1 MKVLLFT
8 HEQDIDGIGN
18 IIIAKQAFTHLD
30 YITCKTFEVNQKIQ
44 ETIDNKSIYN
54 YDYIFVTDI
63 CIKEPLLS
71 FINNDNTLKN
81 KLLIFDHHKSEI
93 EEGNNQYPFVNII
106 VENEKGKTCGTSLFY
121 DYLVKNN
128 LLSPTKSL
136 DELVELTRQHDT
148 WEWKEK
154 FGGNENAR
162 NLYILFEKLGIEKY
176 INTITKIIE
185 TKEHIELDT
194 TEQNLINE
202 FKKELNSALDK
213 MIANMLVHTMTI
225 DGTTYKIGFTKSLYK
240 YRNELSEFILS
251 TGNKQDLDMVGIIME
266 DTSTVSYRKVK
277 NVDVSKVAV
286 YYGGK
291 GHKGAASNSQ
301 ENPKFQE
308 ILKLFKQTY

>member
-18 IIIAKQAFTHLD
+18 IIVAKQAFTHLD
-30 YITCKTFEVNQKIQ
+30 YITCKTFEVNQKVQ
-44 ETIDNKSIYN
+44 ETINNKSIYN

-63 CIKEPLLS
+63 CIKEPLLL
-71 FINNDNTLKN
+71 FINNDIRLKN

-93 EEGNNQYPFVNII
+93 EEGNDKYPFVNIV

-121 DYLVKNN
+121 DYLIKNN
-128 LLSPTKSL
+128 LITPTKAL

-154 FGGNENAR
+154 FDGNENAR
-162 NLYILFEKLGIEKY
+162 NLYILFEKLGIQNY
-176 INTITKIIE
+176 IKTMTKIIE
-185 TKEHIELDT
+185 TKEHIEIGIN
-194 TEQNLINE
+194 EQNLIND
-202 FKKELNSALDK
+202 FKKDLSSALNK
-213 MIANMLVHTMTI
+213 MINNMIIHNLTI
-225 DGTTYKIGFTKSLYK
+225 DGIIYKIGFTKSLYK

-251 TGNKQDLDMVGIIME
+251 QNNPNNLDMVGLIME

-277 NVDVSKVAV
+277 DIDVSKVAV

-291 GHKGAASNSQ
+291 GHRGAASNSQ
-301 ENPKFQE
+301 ENKKFQE
-308 ILKLFKQTY
+308 ILNLFN

>member
-18 IIIAKQAFTHLD
+18 IIIAQQAFKVLD
-30 YITCKTFEVNQKIQ
+30 YITCKTFEVNQKVQ

-63 CIKEPLLS
+63 CIKEPILS
-71 FINNDNTLKN
+71 FINNDNILKN

-93 EEGNNQYPFVNII
+93 EEGNNKYPFVNII

-121 DYLVKNN
+121 GYLVKNN
-128 LLSPTKSL
+128 FLSPTKAL

-162 NLYILFEKLGIEKY
+162 NLYILFEKLGIENY
-176 INTITKIIE
+176 IKTITKIIE
-185 TKEHIELDT
+185 TKEHIELGIS
-194 TEQNLINE
+194 EQNLIND
-202 FKKELNSALDK
+202 FKKDLSSALDK
-213 MIANMLVHTMTI
+213 MIKNMIIHDITI
-225 DGTTYKIGFTKSLYK
+225 DGITYKIGFTKSLYK

-251 TGNKQDLDMVGIIME
+251 QNNPNNLDMVGIIME
-266 DTSTVSYRKVK
+266 DTSTVSYRKIK
-277 NVDVSKVAV
+277 DIDVSKVAI

-301 ENPKFQE
+301 ENKKFQE
-308 ILKLFKQTY
+308 ILNLFN

>member
-1 MKVLLFT
+1 MT
-8 HEQDIDGIGN
+8 GIGN
-18 IIIAKQAFTHLD
+18 IILAKQAFQELD
-30 YITCKTFEVNQKIQ
+30 YITCKTFEVNKKVQ

-54 YDYIFVTDI
+54 YDFIFVTDI

-71 FINNDNTLKN
+71 FINNDANLKN

-93 EEGNNQYPFVNII
+93 EEGNNKYSFVNII

-121 DYLVKNN
+121 DYLISHKF
-128 LLSPTKSL
+128 LSPTSAL

-162 NLYILFEKLGIEKY
+162 NLYILFEKLGIENY
-176 INTITKIIE
+176 IKTMTQIIVTKS
-185 TKEHIELDT
+185 HIELDEH
-194 TEQNLINE
+194 EQNLIE
-202 FKKELNSALDK
+202 DFKKDLKNALN
-213 MIANMLVHTMTI
+213 NMLKNMIVHQLTI
-225 DGTTYKIGFTKSLYK
+225 DHITYKIGFTKSLYK

-251 TGNKQDLDMVGIIME
+251 INNPKDIDMVGIIME
-266 DTSTVSYRKVK
+266 DTTTVSYRKVK
-277 NVDVSKVAV
+277 DIDVSKVAV

-301 ENPKFQE
+301 ENEKFKE
-308 ILKLFKQTY
+308 ILKLFK